1 MQQAEKL
8 LFNGQ
13 ADEALALFS
22 KEAENGNGRA
32 MYFLGFILEHGL
44 GHTAQD
50 EDKAAAWFDKGQKA
64 GDALATLAAARWL
77 GIDDRYHL
85 LKDAFPKARAM
96 AEDNDCFAKVEL
108 ADMYLSGGIMI
119 NFEEG
124 IHFLSQACAMGYWY
138 ALEKMGDLCQEG
150 ILVDKNYARAFAFYS
165 KAAAA
170 GHDHYSEY
178 QLGCAWYD
186 GIGTAMDREKGLSLL
201 KKAWKDGSSDAAY
214 RLALI
219 AENGIGIPPDEQKAA
234 LWYQR
239 AAEMGN
245 TLAKDAL
252 GYFYEKGLGGLPED
266 MEKAR
271 TLYKEAAEEGD
282 DESQFRLEV
291 LEGKDKSEN

>member
-64 GDALATLAAARWL
+64 GDALATLASARWL
-77 GIDDRYHL
+77 GMDDRYHL
-85 LKDAFPKARAM
+85 LTDAFPKARAM

-124 IHFLSQACAMGYWY
+124 SHLLSQACAMGYWY
-138 ALEKMGDLCQEG
+138 ALEKMGDLCHSCSSCSVFHLRLCG
-150 ILVDKNYARAFAFYS
+150 INL
-165 KAAAA
+165 A
-170 GHDHYSEY
+170 GLPFSGEI
-178 QLGCAWYD
+178 QKKSRTGSPC
-186 GIGTAMDREKGLSLL
+186 GTAFFTQISAVPSGRVKVLASG
-201 KKAWKDGSSDAAY
+201 AVSSTVNAAM
-214 RLALI
+214 R
-219 AENGIGIPPDEQKAA
+219 
-234 LWYQR
+234 
-239 AAEMGN
+239 
-245 TLAKDAL
+245 
-252 GYFYEKGLGGLPED
+252 
-266 MEKAR
+266 
-271 TLYKEAAEEGD
+271 
-282 DESQFRLEV
+282 
-291 LEGKDKSEN
+291 

>member
-50 EDKAAAWFDKGQKA
+50 EDKAAAWFEKGQKA
-64 GDALATLAAARWL
+64 GDALAAARWL
-77 GIDDRYHL
+77 GMDDRYHL
-85 LKDAFPKARAM
+85 LTDAFPKARAM

-124 IHFLSQACAMGYWY
+124 IHLLSQACAMGYWY

-150 ILVDKNYARAFAFYS
+150 LVVDKNEARAFAFYS
-165 KAAAA
+165 KAGSRPRPLQRISA
-170 GHDHYSEY
+170 GMR
-178 QLGCAWYD
+178 LV
-186 GIGTAMDREKGLSLL
+186 RR
-201 KKAWKDGSSDAAY
+201 Y
-214 RLALI
+214 RHRY
-219 AENGIGIPPDEQKAA
+219 GQGKRPF
-234 LWYQR
+234 
-239 AAEMGN
+239 
-245 TLAKDAL
+245 TL
-252 GYFYEKGLGGLPED
+252 
-266 MEKAR
+266 
-271 TLYKEAAEEGD
+271 EEGM
-282 DESQFRLEV
+282 ERRILRCRLPPGTHRRKWHRHSFR
-291 LEGKDKSEN
+291 